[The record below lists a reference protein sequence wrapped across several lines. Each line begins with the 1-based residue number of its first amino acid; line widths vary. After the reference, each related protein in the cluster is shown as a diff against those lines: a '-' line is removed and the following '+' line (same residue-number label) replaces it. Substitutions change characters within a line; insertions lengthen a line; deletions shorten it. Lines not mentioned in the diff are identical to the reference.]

1 MLVTIQNLRK
11 SYSGQEVLTIPE
23 LTIND
28 GEITGIVGNNGA
40 GKTTLLRAML
50 DLIPLNEGEIRIDQE
65 QVSVGENWK
74 KKTSAFLG
82 SDTMIKFL
90 TPLEYFYFTG
100 AVSGKSE
107 GEVDLFLKDYEV
119 FFNDE
124 ILGKGKKLTR
134 DFSAGNV
141 QKIGI
146 VSALISNPEVF
157 ILDEPFNFLD
167 PTSQLLLQDILLEVR
182 EKNAC
187 TVIVSSHDINQLAGI
202 CDRAILLEKGVV
214 KKDITEADS
223 ILAELTNYFA
233 PVRRS

>member
-1 MLVTIQNLRK
+1 MKVAIQNLRK
-11 SYSGQEVLTIPE
+11 VYSSQEVLNIPE
-23 LTIND
+23 LIINE

-50 DLIPLNEGEIRIDQE
+50 DLIPLNAGVISINQE
-65 QVSVGENWK
+65 QVSTGEHWK
-74 KKTSAFLG
+74 SKTSAFLG
-82 SDTMIKFL
+82 SETMIKFL

-100 AVSGKSE
+100 TLSGKSE
-107 GEVDLFLKDYEV
+107 EEVDTFLKDYEV

-124 ILGKGKKLTR
+124 ILGKGQKLIR
-134 DFSAGNV
+134 DFSAGNI
-141 QKIGI
+141 QKVGI
-146 VSALISNPEVF
+146 VSALIANPEVL

-167 PTSQLLLQDILLEVR
+167 PTSQLLLQDMLLEIR

-187 TVIVSSHDINQLAGI
+187 TVIVSSHDINQLAGV

-214 KKDITEADS
+214 KQDITESES
-223 ILAELTNYFA
+223 ILAELTNYFT